1 MDKRDNSILFGL
13 NRHAANDKTP
23 GQRPQ
28 PAGGDAEPP
37 ATAVDLPLS
46 IEVAQ
51 PESRGLAPLPDG
63 PQLRPDGRLIGNS
76 ATTPLSVEQ
85 YRKLAAV
92 LHQAQVDRGIK
103 TIMVASAFSGEG
115 KTLTSANLALTLS
128 ESFRRRVLLVD
139 ADLRRPTLHDIFQIP
154 NLEGLSDGLK
164 SKEPRK
170 MPLVPITANLSLLP
184 GGRPDADPVGGLTS
198 DRMKQILQQASERF
212 DWVILDT
219 PPVMLMT
226 DGSLVATM
234 VDTVVLVVAARRTPC
249 SAIQRTVDSIG
260 RERIIGT
267 VLNFVDKEGIA
278 PALQA
283 YSYQRRPYSL
293 AARSGEGST

>member
-1 MDKRDNSILFGL
+1 MSGGQSELDPA
-13 NRHAANDKTP
+13 NREGT
-23 GQRPQ
+23 GS
-28 PAGGDAEPP
+28 GWI
-37 ATAVDLPLS
+37 DLPLS
-46 IEVAQ
+46 IEVAR
-51 PESRGLAPLPDG
+51 PEARGLFEVEEG
-63 PQLRPDGRLIGNS
+63 PTLTPAGRLIGNS
-76 ATTPLSVEQ
+76 ATTPISIEQ

-103 TIMVASAFSGEG
+103 SVMIASAFSGEG

-128 ESFRRRVLLVD
+128 ESFRRRVLIVD
-139 ADLRRPTLHDIFQIP
+139 ADLRRPTLHDVFQIP

-170 MPLVPITANLSLLP
+170 MPLVPITPNLWLLP

-198 DRMKQILQQASERF
+198 QRMKHILDQAQERF
-212 DWVILDT
+212 DWVLLDT

-226 DGSLVATM
+226 DGSLVAAM
-234 VDTVVLVVAARRTPC
+234 VDTVLLVVAARRTPY
-249 SAIQRTVDSIG
+249 SPIQRTVDSIG

-283 YSYQRRPYSL
+283 YNYQRRPYDSR
-293 AARSGEGST
+293 RSIEGTA